1 MASSGGQDHSNGGSQ
16 DHSNGESHGGS
27 RAESRAEIQSGDRVR
42 LCQSP
47 PYLKTADPMPMLRS
61 AADLPVGSVGV
72 VRDRRPGGVWA
83 VRFDQGAYLLGA
95 TYLEPLPQPPPQR
108 ET

>member
-1 MASSGGQDHSNGGSQ
+1 MASSGSQ
-16 DHSNGESHGGS
+16 DHPNGQTHGQSHGQSHGQ
-27 RAESRAEIQSGDRVR
+27 IQSGDRVR

-61 AADLPVGSVGV
+61 AQELPVGSVGV

-83 VRFDQGAYLLGA
+83 VRFDRGAYLLGA
-95 TYLEPLPQPPPQR
+95 TYLERLPHP
-108 ET
+108 

>member
-1 MASSGGQDHSNGGSQ
+1 MASGWTPPGANPSGANPADLAPGIPSPGAPERGL
-16 DHSNGESHGGS
+16 
-27 RAESRAEIQSGDRVR
+27 QSGDRVR

-61 AADLPVGSVGV
+61 AGELPVGSVGM

-83 VRFDQGAYLLGA
+83 VRFDQGAYLLGPA
-95 TYLEPLPQPPPQR
+95 YLERLPHPPQP
-108 ET
+108 